1 MARRALIIGIDG
13 YASEAWRLGGAVRD
27 ALAFAEWAVT
37 AGGVASADLRL
48 LLSPA
53 PGEPPPAVPAGAPAP
68 VEATQQ
74 AIADALAD
82 LAELPAEQGGDR
94 LYVYFAGHGAALAS
108 RKTEPILV
116 PVDFVNPRRHGQLL
130 IGFSQVMPAVA
141 EAPFKEQLF
150 FLDACRDFAVEDYE
164 PPLVSPVGAYRP
176 TEGTAR
182 QYVLYSVAPGQRALD
197 LGVGIWTAA
206 LLSGLKGESYRP
218 VEERRGRYEVR
229 LDRLAE
235 WVRSEVAARIRKAFL
250 REAARFV
257 QTPEYVPS
265 PQGGD
270 PVLASFTRDTVPRA
284 SVSVFV
290 EPALAHASCTI
301 SVMEY
306 SSGLGDEIEVTASPP
321 PPFPLPV
328 EFQLRPSDYSFRARA
343 DRFSLISK
351 PWTVDDDPLVEL
363 ELSPEVE
370 PPPPPPPPSPLP
382 SPAMGP
388 EVPRGARRGG
398 GTIRDSG
405 RDGVAVTRGGSRRG
419 LEDHGFDS
427 VPEPYDAYVEEGSSS
442 AAPAPAAAAAPAAAP
457 SIGTLTVHC
466 RDPYLRTKL
475 LDSRKREVV
484 ERLNIGT
491 PLDLDPGIYRLRCW
505 MPGGHPVEKTVEV
518 RPGAPTEVS
527 LSVPPQLGDFQ
538 VHLLQGRGIQADTEA
553 GKLAYLSPSEL
564 LDPVTGLRFSSLL
577 AYAAYAAHQPGPN
590 FNKLRSL
597 GVPPLAVREGEGGV
611 TVLAGVAG
619 GDRTPTEIAEF
630 LAGCRAALVGEEAA
644 DAFTILPGLPAAAAW
659 QTAIGRPGSR
669 VLELRLP
676 GFGATRYAV
685 APLPGRIAVLAVS
698 LEPDGSV
705 DVQQLLVPL
714 PGGPRLDRDLLA
726 GKPENIRIVDLA
738 LRAWAAHEKKPLRGR
753 DLEELLA
760 GEWSDP
766 LLACVAGYSL
776 VRAGEPERFVG
787 GKKGPLARL
796 LHLFPELP
804 DAWILAGLCDPVGES
819 EWFEKAV
826 ACGIPVFAEG
836 LRALAA
842 GAEGPRPSVLAEALA
857 GLLPASS
864 WSAWASPIPKEET
877 P

>member
-27 ALAFAEWAVT
+27 ALAFTEWAVT
-37 AGGVASADLRL
+37 AGGVAPADLRL

-53 PGEPPPAVPAGAPAP
+53 PGEPPPPVPAGAPAP
-68 VEATQQ
+68 VAATQQ

-82 LAELPAEQGGDR
+82 LAELPADQGGDR

-197 LGVGIWTAA
+197 LGVGVWTAA

-235 WVRSEVAARIRKAFL
+235 WVRSEVTARIRKAFL

-321 PPFPLPV
+321 PPFALPV
-328 EFQLRPSDYSFRARA
+328 EFQLRPADYSFRARA

-363 ELSPEVE
+363 ELSPEME
-370 PPPPPPPPSPLP
+370 PPPPPPPPPALEPPRAPRPARPSAMEIAEGPSWRRMGMDDESAPRRRGWGDDMATAYEVSPFPDPNSPL
-382 SPAMGP
+382 AAW
-388 EVPRGARRGG
+388 EAEA
-398 GTIRDSG
+398 T
-405 RDGVAVTRGGSRRG
+405 
-419 LEDHGFDS
+419 
-427 VPEPYDAYVEEGSSS
+427 
-442 AAPAPAAAAAPAAAP
+442 AAPAPAPAA
-457 SIGTLTVHC
+457 GTLTVHC
-466 RDPYLRTKL
+466 RDPYLRIKL
-475 LDSRKREVV
+475 LDSRKREVA
-484 ERLNIGT
+484 ERLSLGT
-491 PLDLDPGIYRLRCW
+491 PLDLNPGIYRLRCW

-538 VHLLQGRGIQADTEA
+538 VHLLQGRGIGTDTEA
-553 GKLAYLSPSEL
+553 GKLAYLSPSEI

-577 AYAAYAAHQPGPN
+577 VYAAYAAHQPGPN

-644 DAFTILPGLPAAAAW
+644 DAFTVLPGLPAAAAW
-659 QTAIGRPGSR
+659 QTAAGRPGSR

-753 DLEELLA
+753 DLEALLA
-760 GEWSDP
+760 GEWIDP

-819 EWFEKAV
+819 AGFEKAA

-842 GAEGPRPSVLAEALA
+842 GTEGPHPPVLAEALA

-864 WSAWASPIPKEET
+864 WSAWASPIPKEEA

>member
-1 MARRALIIGIDG
+1 MARHALIIGIDN
-13 YASEAWRLGGAVRD
+13 YANEAWRLGGAVRD
-27 ALAFAEWAVT
+27 ALAFAQWAVT
-37 AGGVASADLRL
+37 AGGVAPADLRL

-68 VEATQQ
+68 AKATQQ

-82 LAELPAEQGGDR
+82 LAELPADQGGDR

-197 LGVGIWTAA
+197 LGVGVWTAA

-229 LDRLAE
+229 LDRLAD

-290 EPALAHASCTI
+290 EPALAHASCRI

-321 PPFPLPV
+321 PPFPLPF

-363 ELSPEVE
+363 ELSPEME
-370 PPPPPPPPSPLP
+370 PPPPPPPPP
-382 SPAMGP
+382 PAVEPQRPPRPAGP
-388 EVPRGARRGG
+388 PAQEVWEEHSWSSTDDG
-398 GTIRDSG
+398 SG
-405 RDGVAVTRGGSRRG
+405 PGSKGVGYDTAAAYAPFPGS
-419 LEDHGFDS
+419 
-427 VPEPYDAYVEEGSSS
+427 YGSSGAWKVAAT
-442 AAPAPAAAAAPAAAP
+442 AAPAPAP
-457 SIGTLTVHC
+457 STGTLTVHC
-466 RDPYLRTKL
+466 RDPYLRTRL

-484 ERLNIGT
+484 ERLSIGK

-518 RPGAPTEVS
+518 RPGVPTEIS

-538 VHLLQGRGIQADTEA
+538 LYLLQGRGIQADTEA
-553 GKLAYLSPSEL
+553 GKLAYLSPSEV

-577 AYAAYAAHQPGPN
+577 VYAAYAAHQPGPS

-597 GVPPLAVREGEGGV
+597 GVPPLAVAEGEGGV

-619 GDRTPTEIAEF
+619 GDRTPEEIAEF
-630 LAGCRAALVGEEAA
+630 LAGCRAALVGEEGA
-644 DAFTILPGLPAAAAW
+644 DTFTILPGLPAAAAW
-659 QTAIGRPGSR
+659 QTTAGRAGSR

-676 GFGATRYAV
+676 GFGATRYAI

-705 DVQQLLVPL
+705 DVQQLLVPV

-726 GKPENIRIVDLA
+726 GKPENIRIADLA
-738 LRAWAAHEKKPLRGR
+738 LRAWAAHEKTPLRGR

-776 VRAGEPERFVG
+776 ARAGEPERFVG
-787 GKKGPLARL
+787 GRKGPLARL

-804 DAWILAGLCDPVGES
+804 DAWVLAGLCDPVGES
-819 EWFEKAV
+819 EWFAKAA

-842 GAEGPRPSVLAEALA
+842 GTEPPRPPVLAEALD

-864 WSAWASPIPKEET
+864 WSAWVSPIPKEET